1 MSAGASPGIGEGVVV
16 AGSCV
21 RVRDDEGER
30 ELLIVEP
37 ADADARSGRV
47 SMESPLGRALLGHG
61 AGDRVV
67 VRAPAGGRAV
77 SIVEVRL

>member
-1 MSAGASPGIGEGVVV
+1 MSAEASPGIGASVVE

-21 RVRDDEGER
+21 RVRDDEGEW

-47 SMESPLGRALLGHG
+47 STESPLGRALLGHA

-67 VRAPAGGRAV
+67 VWAPAGRRAV
-77 SIVEVRL
+77 SIVQVRR